1 MKVGCHR
8 CGGRLPF
15 VGIEP
20 AVRGRLYALFFIRKE
35 DTMEL
40 KIEYVGVNE
49 LNPYENNARK
59 HGSVDVESIKASIK
73 EFGFNDPIGVW
84 KDNVI
89 IEGHG
94 RLMAA
99 KALDMDKVPV
109 IRLDELTDEQRR
121 AYTLAHNKTAEL
133 SSWDFDIL
141 EQELAE
147 IDFDMSEFGFEN
159 MIDADDDEPA
169 KTSDK
174 DLSDKVSDIYQ
185 IVIDCES
192 ESEQEMIFNRL
203 QQEGIECR
211 VLTL

>member
-1 MKVGCHR
+1 
-8 CGGRLPF
+8 
-15 VGIEP
+15 
-20 AVRGRLYALFFIRKE
+20 
-35 DTMEL
+35 MEL

-59 HGSVDVESIKASIK
+59 HSSVDVESIMASIE

-99 KALDMDKVPV
+99 KALGMDKVPV

-133 SSWDFDIL
+133 SSWDFDML

-147 IDFDMSEFGFEN
+147 IDLDMSEFGFEN
-159 MIDADDDEPA
+159 MIEGDTDEPA

-174 DLSDKVSDIYQ
+174 DLSDKVADIYQ
-185 IVIDCES
+185 IVIDCG
-192 ESEQEMIFNRL
+192 SEQEQEKIFNKL